1 MLDVFVSL
9 GDGIWQALQP
19 INLGLA
25 FLGVVVGLFV
35 GAMPGLGSVNGVAI
49 LLPFTFVIQSMTGT
63 ATSPMIF
70 LAAIYYGAMYGGA
83 VSSITLGIPGAS
95 TAVATTFDGRPLALA
110 GKAELAL
117 VTAAVASFV
126 GGTVANILFTGF
138 APALASVALDF
149 GNPEIFALML
159 LAFATFVGLSGD
171 DIPKTIFSIC
181 IGLVLATVGFDIISG
196 EPRLQF
202 GDPLDLFAATAG
214 IIDTTGFSHGI
225 RFLVLAIG
233 VYGIGEM
240 IWTINST
247 RGNVK
252 MVETNITFASIMT
265 ALKQFPKAW
274 RGTLIG
280 SSLGF
285 FVGILP
291 AAGATP
297 GALMSYGVTKM
308 ISKNPENFGK
318 GELDGVAAPE
328 SANNSASTG
337 AMLPMM
343 TLGIPGSPTTAVL
356 LAGMVIWGLQPGPLL
371 FSNQPDFVW
380 PLIGSFY
387 VSNVIALL
395 VNLAFIPVFLWMLR
409 MPFTI
414 LAPLI
419 FVLSVVG
426 TYAAY
431 QNMFDVWLMVLA
443 GLAAFVLRVLDYP
456 LAPAVLAIVLGP
468 IAEPK
473 LRQSLLLSDGDPS
486 IFFTRP
492 IAGPITVIAI
502 ILLLLPLFKVIRD
515 KMRKSGGAETQA

>member
-1 MLDVFVSL
+1 MEIIASL
-9 GDGIWQALQP
+9 AHGILVALEP

-25 FLGVVVGLFV
+25 VIGVIVGLFV

-49 LLPFTFVIQSMTGT
+49 LLPFTFVIQDMTGS

-83 VSSITLGIPGAS
+83 ISSITLGIPGAS
-95 TAVATTFDGRPLALA
+95 TAVATTFDGRPMALKGEA
-110 GKAELAL
+110 DRAL

-126 GGTVANILFTGF
+126 GGTVSNLLFTGF
-138 APALASVALDF
+138 APPLATVALKF
-149 GNPEIFALML
+149 GDPEIFALML
-159 LAFATFVGLSGD
+159 LAFATFVGLGGD

-181 IGLVLATVGFDIISG
+181 FGLVLAAVGFDVVSG
-196 EPRLQF
+196 EPRLIF
-202 GDPLDLFAATAG
+202 FDM
-214 IIDTTGFSHGI
+214 TGFTHGI

-240 IWTINST
+240 IWTINASRYKDT
-247 RGNVK
+247 MTEV
-252 MVETNITFASIMT
+252 NITFKGIMKSVRSFGDAWKGT
-265 ALKQFPKAW
+265 A
-274 RGTLIG
+274 IG
-280 SSLGF
+280 SALGF

-297 GALMSYGVTKM
+297 GSLMAYGVAKM
-308 ISKNPENFGK
+308 TSKDPSKYGK
-318 GELDGVAAPE
+318 GEVDGVAAPE
-328 SANNSASTG
+328 AANNSASTG

-371 FSNQPDFVW
+371 FTNQPDFVW

-387 VSNVIALL
+387 ISNVIALL
-395 VNLAFIPVFLWMLR
+395 INLAAIPLFLWMLR

-419 FVLSVVG
+419 FVLSLVG
-426 TYAAY
+426 TFAAY
-431 QNMFDVWLMVLA
+431 QDMFDVWLMVIF
-443 GLAAFVLRVLDYP
+443 GVGAFFLRVLDYP
-456 LAPAVLAIVLGP
+456 VAPAVLAIVLGP

-473 LRQSLLLSDGDPS
+473 LRQSLLLSDGEFS

-502 ILLLLPLFKVIRD
+502 ILILLPLIKLIRD
-515 KMRKSGGAETQA
+515 KLRGPKQEAA

>member
-1 MLDVFVSL
+1 MEVIGSL
-9 GDGIWQALQP
+9 IDGILIALEP
-19 INLGLA
+19 VNLGLA
-25 FLGVVVGLFV
+25 IIGVIVGLFV

-49 LLPFTFVIQSMTGT
+49 LLPFTFVIQSWTGT

-83 VSSITLGIPGAS
+83 ISSITLGIPGAS
-95 TAVATTFDGRPLALA
+95 TAVATTFDGRPLALKGQA
-110 GKAELAL
+110 DKAL
-117 VTAAVASFV
+117 VTAAIASFV
-126 GGTVANILFTGF
+126 GGTVSNLLFTAF
-138 APALASVALDF
+138 APPLASVALQF

-159 LAFATFVGLSGD
+159 LAFATFVGLGGD
-171 DIPKTIFSIC
+171 DIPKTIISIC
-181 IGLVLATVGFDIISG
+181 FGLVMATVGFDIISG
-196 EPRLQF
+196 EPRLIF
-202 GDPLDLFAATAG
+202 FD
-214 IIDTTGFSHGI
+214 ITGFTHGI

-240 IWTINST
+240 IWTINSSRDKNT
-247 RGNVK
+247 MSDVTINFDRI
-252 MVETNITFASIMT
+252 ITAIKEFRY
-265 ALKQFPKAW
+265 AW
-274 RGTLIG
+274 RGTAIG
-280 SSLGF
+280 SALGF

-297 GALMSYGVTKM
+297 GALMSYGVAKM
-308 ISKNPENFGK
+308 TSSKPEEYGK
-318 GELDGVAAPE
+318 GSIDGVAAPE

-371 FSNQPDFVW
+371 FRDQPDFVW

-387 VSNVIALL
+387 ISNFVAVVI
-395 VNLAFIPVFLWMLR
+395 NLAFIPIFLWMLR

-419 FVLSVVG
+419 FVLSLVG

-431 QNMFDVWLMVLA
+431 QNLFDVWLMLIF
-443 GLAAFVLRVLDYP
+443 GLGAFFLRILDYP

-468 IAEPK
+468 IAEPT
-473 LRQSLLLSDGDPS
+473 LRQSLLLSDGEFS

-502 ILLLLPLFKVIRD
+502 ILIFLPLIKKIRD
-515 KMRKSGGAETQA
+515 EFRKKRSQAAS

>member
-1 MLDVFVSL
+1 MDILVSL
-9 GDGIWQALQP
+9 GDGVLQALQP
-19 INLGLA
+19 FNLGLA

-49 LLPFTFVIQSMTGT
+49 LLPFTFVIQDISGS

-83 VSSITLGIPGAS
+83 ISSITLGIPGAS

-110 GKAELAL
+110 GKADKAL
-117 VTAAVASFV
+117 VTAALASFV

-138 APALASVALDF
+138 APALASIALDF
-149 GNPEIFALML
+149 GNPEVFALML
-159 LAFATFVGLSGD
+159 LAFATFVGLGGD
-171 DIPKTIFSIC
+171 DIPKTIFSIAF
-181 IGLVLATVGFDIISG
+181 GLVLATVGFDIISG
-196 EPRLQF
+196 EPRLIF
-202 GDPLDLFAATAG
+202 FDITE
-214 IIDTTGFSHGI
+214 FSHGI

-240 IWTINST
+240 IWTINASKD
-247 RGNVK
+247 NVTMAEAK
-252 MVETNITFASIMT
+252 LSPATIMREIRAFPRAWKGT
-265 ALKQFPKAW
+265 A
-274 RGTLIG
+274 IG
-280 SSLGF
+280 SALGF

-297 GALMSYGVTKM
+297 GSLMAYGVTKM
-308 ISKNPENFGK
+308 ISRHPERFGK
-318 GELDGVAAPE
+318 GEVDGVAAPE

-371 FSNQPDFVW
+371 FSEQPDFVW

-387 VSNVIALL
+387 VSNFIALA
-395 VNLAFIPVFLWMLR
+395 VNLACIPAFLWMLR

-419 FVLSVVG
+419 FVLSIIG

-431 QNMFDVWLMVLA
+431 QNTFDVWVMVLF
-443 GLAAFVLRVLDYP
+443 GLGAYFLRILDYP

-473 LRQSLLLSDGDPS
+473 LRQSLLLSDGDFS

-502 ILLLLPLFKVIRD
+502 ILILLPLVKLIYRTL
-515 KMRKSGGAETQA
+515 RG

>member
-1 MLDVFVSL
+1 MDILIALFN
-9 GDGIWQALQP
+9 GILIALEP

-25 FLGVVVGLFV
+25 IIGVIVGLFV

-49 LLPFTFVIQSMTGT
+49 LLPFTFVIQSFTGG

-83 VSSITLGIPGAS
+83 ISSITLGIPGAS
-95 TAVATTFDGRPLALA
+95 TAVATTFDGRPLAIA
-110 GKAELAL
+110 GKAHIAL
-117 VTAAVASFV
+117 VAAALASFI
-126 GGTVANILFTGF
+126 GGTVSNIMFTAF
-138 APALASVALDF
+138 APVLAGVALSF
-149 GNPEIFALML
+149 GDPEVFALML
-159 LAFATFVGLSGD
+159 LAFATFVGLGGD

-181 IGLVLATVGFDIISG
+181 FGLVLATVGFDIVSG
-196 EPRLQF
+196 EPRLIFFDIQ
-202 GDPLDLFAATAG
+202 
-214 IIDTTGFSHGI
+214 GFSHGI

-240 IWTINST
+240 MWTINTS
-247 RGNVK
+247 RGGTSMSK
-252 MVETNITFASIMT
+252 VEVTMESMKEAVFR
-265 ALKQFPKAW
+265 FREAW
-274 RGTLIG
+274 RGTIIG
-280 SSLGF
+280 SLLGF

-297 GALMSYGVTKM
+297 GSLMSYGVAKM
-308 ISKNPENFGK
+308 TARDPKQYGK
-318 GELDGVAAPE
+318 GAIDGVAAPE
-328 SANNSASTG
+328 AANNSASTG

-371 FSNQPDFVW
+371 FTNQPDFVW

-387 VSNVIALL
+387 ISNVVALV
-395 VNLAFIPVFLWMLR
+395 VNLAFIPIFLWMLR

-419 FVLSVVG
+419 FVLSLVG

-431 QNMFDVWLMVLA
+431 MDMFDVWLMVFV
-443 GLAAFVLRVLDYP
+443 GIGAFFLRILDYP
-456 LAPAVLAIVLGP
+456 VAPAVLAIVLGP

-473 LRQSLLLSDGDPS
+473 LRQSLLFSDGDLS

-492 IAGPITVIAI
+492 IAGPITIIAI
-502 ILLLLPLFKVIRD
+502 ILILLPLAKLIWDKVKTR
-515 KMRKSGGAETQA
+515 SA